1 MTDELPEAEP
11 QSPAEAAPASPFQPA
26 PEPKAAIFIGP
37 LIVRSASTPIV
48 GLVMLVAGLLIGY
61 FGRPVVTARL
71 AGATATPAAT
81 ATTVAATVPEAPE
94 ISVNPNP
101 QPRNQEE
108 LMAYLVAQ
116 TRHFKGSADAPVTII
131 EFSDFQ

>member
-1 MTDELPEAEP
+1 MTDDLPEAEP

-37 LIVRSASTPIV
+37 LIVHSASTPLV
-48 GLVMLVAGLLIGY
+48 GLVMLMAGLLIGY
-61 FGRPVVTARL
+61 FGRPVVAARL
-71 AGATATPAAT
+71 AGATATPVAT
-81 ATTVAATVPEAPE
+81 ATAVVATVPEEPE
-94 ISVNPNP
+94 VSLNPNP
-101 QPRNQEE
+101 QPRSQEE
-108 LMAYLVAQ
+108 LVTYLVTQ

>member
-1 MTDELPEAEP
+1 
-11 QSPAEAAPASPFQPA
+11 
-26 PEPKAAIFIGP
+26 
-37 LIVRSASTPIV
+37 
-48 GLVMLVAGLLIGY
+48 MLVAGLLIGY

>member
-1 MTDELPEAEP
+1 MTDDLQTPIEP
-11 QSPAEAAPASPFQPA
+11 APVQPA

-37 LIVRSASTPIV
+37 LIVHSASTPLV

-61 FGRPVVTARL
+61 FGRPVVAARL

-81 ATTVAATVPEAPE
+81 AVVATVPEAPE
-94 ISVNPNP
+94 VSANP